1 MKSTYHITVRGY
13 ELDSFGHL
21 NNAVYLNYAEQAK
34 WEFLNDNKLLEIVN
48 QYGLFP
54 IILENNIR
62 YMHEFRLLDKVRI
75 ESEWSCTHKILHF
88 KHIFFNDETGVKSCI
103 ITGKLMFS
111 DRDRMISD
119 VPDELYNFIQE
130 EKP

>member
-54 IILENNIR
+54 VILENNIR
-62 YMHEFRLLDKVRI
+62 YMHEFKLLDKVRI
-75 ESEWSCTHKILHF
+75 ETEWICTHKILHF
-88 KHIFFNDETGVKSCI
+88 KHIFFNDKTEVKSCTI
-103 ITGKLMFS
+103 SGKLMFADSNRMVS
-111 DRDRMISD
+111 DI
-119 VPDELYNFIQE
+119 PDEIYNFMQE
-130 EKP
+130 DLN

>member
-54 IILENNIR
+54 VILENNIR
-62 YMHEFRLLDKVRI
+62 YMHEFKLLDKVRI
-75 ESEWSCTHKILHF
+75 ETEWICTHKILHF
-88 KHIFFNDETGVKSCI
+88 KHIFQTFESISNSLSPICNVSAMTI
-103 ITGKLMFS
+103 IFH
-111 DRDRMISD
+111 
-119 VPDELYNFIQE
+119 F
-130 EKP
+130 